1 LLGEKRHAV
10 MLAESMVDSCP
21 AATTLL
27 AYAEG
32 RLSDPDREQAELH
45 LDGCDTCLAVVAE
58 LGRFATPRSTD
69 DASRYDVGPQLARGG
84 MGRILRAWDRKLGRN
99 VALKTVADDRSA
111 LVQRLRREMALTARL
126 QHPAIVPIY
135 DAGRLPTGEP
145 YYAMRWI
152 EGRTLRQLVD
162 ECRDAHARL
171 ALLPIVLAVAEAI
184 AYAHDQRI
192 IHRDLKPSNVV
203 VGTFGETVVLDWG
216 LAKDLL
222 DASDLDL
229 GGDASEPDH
238 EPAMTADGQVMGT
251 PGYIAPE
258 QARGESVDARAD
270 VYAVGVILLEL
281 ATGRTP
287 KGGELG
293 PLYVE
298 AARNVP
304 ADLLAI
310 MRRAT
315 HGDLG
320 SRYRD
325 GTELVG
331 DLRRYAQGRL
341 VQAHDYTIAQRIRR
355 FVARHRVP
363 VALATAFVAALASG
377 GSWAVARVVAE
388 RDAADEARRLAQEQQ
403 ARAEERRDAAQ
414 SLVQFMVDDLTTAL
428 GTIGRGDI
436 LGAAATAVLGYFEG
450 VEAADGTD
458 LLQEAQTLH
467 LVGGALT
474 MARDIPGAGRAYQ
487 SALDR
492 ALAAAERGEP
502 QAQWWASSSRER
514 LSYVRTMEGD
524 HAGARAL
531 LDQVLAEAKHGI
543 ASGEQPAKWAE
554 LAGPVYLSLYYRDM
568 DAGDVESAM
577 KWIDE
582 GDRLVATP
590 VGDAQAWE
598 ASTGDLRLAMLQ
610 VRART
615 ARDAGDVAGYAAAAR
630 TFVSLARGRYEAAR
644 DDAGLAANYVAALME
659 NASASELQ
667 DDPRRAY
674 EDLLVALELA
684 TDIAARDPTNVSNRA
699 LLGTT
704 LQFLGKNARARDA
717 LDEAATYFG
726 RAETLAQ
733 EIIELAPDEVDL
745 LRTQL
750 ASAGKYLCLVHEERG
765 AHEPALQACL
775 RSLAAL
781 QRAFTLDPAHAHRD
795 QDVSSVSAIAARAA
809 MGSGRVQ
816 EARDHAEQSLTA
828 ARRVVETSDAER
840 DRVALADA
848 LVARSGV
855 AAREG
860 DAAAARAAA
869 DEARRILDGIAA
881 PRDPGKVAAL
891 RDELGRNR

>member
-1 LLGEKRHAV
+1 
-10 MLAESMVDSCP
+10 MLAESMLDTCP

-32 RLSDPDREQAELH
+32 RLDDPDREQAELH
-45 LDGCDTCLAVVAE
+45 LDGCGTCLAVVAE
-58 LGRFATPRSTD
+58 LGRFATPRSLD
-69 DASRYDVGPQLARGG
+69 DTTRYDVGPQIARGG

-99 VALKTVADDRSA
+99 VALKTVVDDRSA

-152 EGRTLRQLVD
+152 EGRTLRQSI
-162 ECRDAHARL
+162 DACTDAQARL
-171 ALLPIVLAVAEAI
+171 ALLPIVLALAEAI
-184 AYAHDQRI
+184 AYAHDQGI

-216 LAKDLL
+216 LAKDLG
-222 DASDLDL
+222 DASDLEL
-229 GGDASEPDH
+229 TSEASASDH

-287 KGGELG
+287 KGGSLDA
-293 PLYVE
+293 LYVD
-298 AARNVP
+298 AAHNVP
-304 ADLLAI
+304 ADLFAI

-315 HGDLG
+315 HADLG

-325 GTELVG
+325 GSQLVG

-355 FVARHRVP
+355 FVARHRLP
-363 VALATAFVAALASG
+363 VALATAFVASLAIG
-377 GSWAVARVVAE
+377 GSWAVARIVAE

-414 SLVQFMVDDLTTAL
+414 SLVQFMVDDLTKAL

-436 LGAAATAVLGYFEG
+436 LGAAATAVLGYFES
-450 VEAADGTD
+450 VEATDGTD

-474 MARDIPGAGRAYQ
+474 MARDIAGAGRAYQ
-487 SALDR
+487 GALDR
-492 ALAAAERGEP
+492 ALAAAERGE
-502 QAQWWASSSRER
+502 ADAEWWASSSRER

-524 HAGARAL
+524 HAGARQL
-531 LDQVLAEAKHGI
+531 LEQVLADAKRGL

-568 DAGDVESAM
+568 DAGDPEAAM
-577 KWIDE
+577 EWIDE

-598 ASTGDLRLAMLQ
+598 EATGDLRLAMLQ

-615 ARDAGDVAGYAAAAR
+615 ARDAGDVTGYGAATR
-630 TFVSLARGRYEAAR
+630 TFLALARGRYEAAR
-644 DDAGLAANYVAALME
+644 DDAGIAANYVAALME

-667 DDPRRAY
+667 GDPRQAY
-674 EDLLVALELA
+674 ENLRLALELA
-684 TDIAARDPTNVSNRA
+684 TDVAGRDPTNVSNRA

-704 LQFLGKNARARDA
+704 LQFLGKNARERDA

-726 RAETLAQ
+726 RAEKLAE
-733 EIIELAPDEVDL
+733 EIIELAPDEIDL
-745 LRTQL
+745 LRAQL
-750 ASAGKYLCLVHEERG
+750 ASAGKYACLVHVERG
-765 AHEPALQACL
+765 AYEPALEACT

-781 QRAFTLDPAHAHRD
+781 DRAFGLDPSHAHRD
-795 QDVSSVSAIAARAA
+795 QDVGSVAAIAARAA
-809 MGSGRVQ
+809 LGLGRVE
-816 EARDHAEQSLTA
+816 EAREHAERSLAA
-828 ARRVVETSDAER
+828 ARRVVAASEAER

-848 LVARSGV
+848 LVARSAV

-860 DAAAARAAA
+860 DAPAARAAEE
-869 DEARRILDGIAA
+869 EARRILDGIAS
-881 PRDPGKVAAL
+881 PRDPGKVTAL
-891 RDELGRNR
+891 RDELAANR